1 MGERLAT
8 AAKAIYIVN
17 VPTLANTLWAHTK
30 EPKEDDAWN
39 TFLALVHQIG
49 VPKTAVRTVEAELLS
64 RLREKDWEPAA
75 ADNTPKEPETEV
87 VTKKRCR
94 FLEFKATVP
103 SRLRGHA
110 AAAKRATGLVML
122 AARTQ
127 SGSHKHHK
135 PRGLVCRSPVYFEG
149 SWPLSRHMLHSPCPP
164 ALYTNSLGGVLTP
177 PTPYYKL
184 LGGAKT
190 PKGNYKLFGGGSATS
205 LDVRPPHR
213 ASCT

>member
-1 MGERLAT
+1 MEHL
-8 AAKAIYIVN
+8 
-17 VPTLANTLWAHTK
+17 
-30 EPKEDDAWN
+30 
-39 TFLALVHQIG
+39 FLALVHQIG

-64 RLREKDWEPAA
+64 WLREKDWEPAA

-87 VTKKRCR
+87 V
-94 FLEFKATVP
+94 
-103 SRLRGHA
+103 
-110 AAAKRATGLVML
+110 TGLVML

-184 LGGAKT
+184 LGGGGRRPPRGIT
-190 PKGNYKLFGGGSATS
+190 NSLGGGQQ
-205 LDVRPPHR
+205 RP
-213 ASCT
+213 

>member
-1 MGERLAT
+1 MVAPSKPVLIA
-8 AAKAIYIVN
+8 
-17 VPTLANTLWAHTK
+17 
-30 EPKEDDAWN
+30 
-39 TFLALVHQIG
+39 
-49 VPKTAVRTVEAELLS
+49 
-64 RLREKDWEPAA
+64 
-75 ADNTPKEPETEV
+75 
-87 VTKKRCR
+87 R

-184 LGGAKT
+184 LGGGAKT